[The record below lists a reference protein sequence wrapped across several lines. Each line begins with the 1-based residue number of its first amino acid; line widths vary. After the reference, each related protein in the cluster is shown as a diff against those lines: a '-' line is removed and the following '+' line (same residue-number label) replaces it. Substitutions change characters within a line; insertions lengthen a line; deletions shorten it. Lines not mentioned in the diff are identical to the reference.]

1 MRTLLICVVFLLSN
15 LARAELTIEITQGQD
30 NPVAIAIVPFSNS
43 AAELTEDIHGI
54 VNADLYRSGRFA
66 PLPPY
71 DMLSQPHTAA
81 EVFFNEWRAVN
92 VEYVLIG
99 RIANDG
105 FGRIRASVELF
116 DVLRQSMIMEFSAD
130 GGVLEQRDIAHAI
143 SDAVFQKLTGMPGAF
158 STKIAYVSG
167 KNEFGSDS
175 VSYNNRLM
183 IADVDGARER
193 QLLESSQPILSPSWS
208 PDAKKI
214 AYVSFEDGRPA
225 IYIYDLATNQRQKVT
240 AFSGLNSAPAWS
252 PDGKHLAM
260 VLSKNGN
267 PDIYV
272 LDLETRKLRQMT
284 RHYGIDTEPSWLPDG
299 SALVFTSDRA
309 GQPQIYQVDM
319 ATGYEERLTF
329 DGNYNARA
337 RVLLDGSGIVLIHR
351 SEGYSDYHIALQNIE
366 RGTIKVLTTTVLDES
381 PTVAPN
387 GSTVLYAT
395 RDSGRG
401 ILAAVS
407 VDGNVKYNIPSN
419 ARDVREPAW
428 SPYISDHK
436 FFLNQ

>member
-1 MRTLLICVVFLLSN
+1 MRYVLMCMLVLLSSMV
-15 LARAELTIEITQGQD
+15 RAELTIEITQGQD
-30 NPVAIAIVPFSNS
+30 NPVSIAVVPFATE
-43 AAELTEDIHGI
+43 AADVPEDIQTI
-54 VNADLYRSGRFA
+54 IAADLYRSGRFA
-66 PLPPY
+66 LLPTY
-71 DMLSQPHTAA
+71 DMLSQPHTEA
-81 EVFFNEWRAVN
+81 EVFYNEWRAVE

-105 FGRIRASVELF
+105 FGRIRTSVELF
-116 DVLRQSMIMEFSAD
+116 DVLRQSKILEYSAA
-130 GGVLEQRDIAHAI
+130 GGVLEQRDVAHAV
-143 SDAVFQKLTGMPGAF
+143 SDAVFEKLTGMPGAF

-167 KNEFGSDS
+167 KNEFGDTS

-208 PDAKKI
+208 PDATKI

-225 IYIYDLATNQRQKVT
+225 IYIYDLATNVRQKVT
-240 AFSGLNSAPAWS
+240 SFPGLNSAPAWS
-252 PDGKHLAM
+252 PDGRYLAM
-260 VLSKNGN
+260 VLSKSGN

-284 RHYGIDTEPSWLPDG
+284 KHYGIDTEPSWLPDG
-299 SALVFTSDRA
+299 SALVYTSDRA

-395 RDSGRG
+395 RDNGRG

-428 SPYISDHK
+428 SPYISDHT
-436 FFLNQ
+436 FFLKQ

>member
-1 MRTLLICVVFLLSN
+1 MRYVLMCMLVLLSSMV
-15 LARAELTIEITQGQD
+15 RAELTIEITQGQD
-30 NPVAIAIVPFSNS
+30 NPVAIAVVPF
-43 AAELTEDIHGI
+43 AAEATEVPEDIQGI
-54 VNADLYRSGRFA
+54 VAADLYRSGRFSL
-66 PLPPY
+66 LPAY
-71 DMLSQPHTAA
+71 DMLSQPHTEAD
-81 EVFFNEWRAVN
+81 VFYNEWRAVE

-105 FGRIRASVELF
+105 FGRIRTSVELF
-116 DVLRQSMIMEFSAD
+116 DVLRQSKILEYSAA
-130 GGVLEQRDIAHAI
+130 GGVLEQRDVAHAV
-143 SDAVFQKLTGMPGAF
+143 SDAVFEKLTGMPGAF

-167 KNEFGSDS
+167 KNEFGDTS

-208 PDAKKI
+208 PDATKI

-225 IYIYDLATNQRQKVT
+225 IYIYDLATNVRQKIT
-240 AFSGLNSAPAWS
+240 AFPGLNSAPAWS
-252 PDGKHLAM
+252 PDGRYLAM
-260 VLSKNGN
+260 VLSKSGN

-284 RHYGIDTEPSWLPDG
+284 KHYGIDTEPSWLPDG
-299 SALVFTSDRA
+299 SALVYTSDRA

-351 SEGYSDYHIALQNIE
+351 SEGYSDFHIALQNIE

-395 RDSGRG
+395 RDNGRG

-428 SPYISDHK
+428 SPYISDHT
-436 FFLNQ
+436 FFLKQ